1 VDLAVAAGV
10 GQVALF
16 HHDPNRSD
24 HDMDRLLDMAQ
35 VRAAG
40 RVPGMRIHA
49 ATEGQSLVL

>member
-40 RVPGMRIHA
+40 RAPGMRIHA